1 METDI
6 NYWAVLGAALAS
18 MVVGFIWYGVLFK
31 KQYTSLLGFTPESMR
46 GMKMTAN
53 KAYFLQFIASLVVA
67 SVLAKFVGLGLLDD
81 TATSRLSVGV
91 NIGFWAWLGLVVP
104 VSLGI
109 VLWEGKSWKLW
120 FINASSYL
128 VTLLAM
134 GIILGL
140 WV

>member
-1 METDI
+1 METNV
-6 NYWAVLGAALAS
+6 NYLAVLVAAISS
-18 MVVGFIWYGVLFK
+18 MVVGYVWYGVLFK
-31 KQYTSLLGFTPESMR
+31 KPWMAMMGHTAEAMS

-53 KAYFLQFIASLVVA
+53 KAYFIQFIASLVMA
-67 SVLAKFVGLGLLDD
+67 CVLAKFVGLGLLDD
-81 TATSRLSVGV
+81 TATSRLSVGI
-91 NIGFWAWLGLVVP
+91 NIGFWAWLGLVMP

-120 FINASSYL
+120 FINASNYL

>member
-1 METDI
+1 
-6 NYWAVLGAALAS
+6 L
-18 MVVGFIWYGVLFK
+18 
-31 KQYTSLLGFTPESMR
+31 
-46 GMKMTAN
+46 
-53 KAYFLQFIASLVVA
+53 
-67 SVLAKFVGLGLLDD
+67 
-81 TATSRLSVGV
+81 
-91 NIGFWAWLGLVVP
+91 AWLGLVVP